1 MDPHH
6 LWAAAVCTVNKESL
20 KSIATKITSWKK
32 GTPPICSQSLHL
44 TVSCHRPFFHQ
55 QSILGFYITMRLGYL
70 KGDGRRE
77 AVFVPS
83 TEEHPHVTLFTLKK
97 ILIPSH

>member
-44 TVSCHRPFFHQ
+44 TVSCHRPFF
-55 QSILGFYITMRLGYL
+55 INKALWDFTMSLGYL
-70 KGDGRRE
+70 KGDSRRE

-83 TEEHPHVTLFTLKK
+83 TE
-97 ILIPSH
+97 